1 MKQAIQI
8 GPEQV
13 RAARVIL
20 NRCREGKAN
29 LERRVI
35 EDEQWY
41 RMRHWEC
48 MRRGAGSTVEP
59 ASGWLFNAIANKHA
73 EAMDNFPRPNVLP
86 REEGDRA
93 QARML
98 SSILPCIMEQ
108 NDFESI
114 YDANGWQKL
123 KTGTGVYK
131 VVWDKRRLNGLG
143 DIAIE
148 RVNLLNIFW
157 QPGITDIQQ
166 SRFVFHTELV
176 DNDLLLEQYPQLREK
191 GLKGG
196 AFTAARF
203 LYDDQVDV
211 TEKSTVVE

>member
-1 MKQAIQI
+1 MKQAMQI

-86 REEGDRA
+86 REEGDKELA
-93 QARML
+93 KVL
-98 SSILPCIMEQ
+98 GSILPVILQQE
-108 NDFESI
+108 DFEDT
-114 YDANGWQKL
+114 YDRVMDDKL
-123 KTGTGVYK
+123 KTG
-131 VVWDKRRLNGLG
+131 
-143 DIAIE
+143 
-148 RVNLLNIFW
+148 
-157 QPGITDIQQ
+157 
-166 SRFVFHTELV
+166 
-176 DNDLLLEQYPQLREK
+176 LLEPGQAGRPGRHQHPPH
-191 GLKGG
+191 
-196 AFTAARF
+196 
-203 LYDDQVDV
+203 
-211 TEKSTVVE
+211 

>member
-1 MKQAIQI
+1 MKQTMQI

-73 EAMDNFPRPNVLP
+73 DAMDNYPAPNVLP
-86 REEGDRA
+86 RAADDE
-93 QARML
+93 QTARVL
-98 SSILPCIMEQ
+98 SSIQIGR
-108 NDFESI
+108 
-114 YDANGWQKL
+114 AH
-123 KTGTGVYK
+123 V
-131 VVWDKRRLNGLG
+131 
-143 DIAIE
+143 
-148 RVNLLNIFW
+148 
-157 QPGITDIQQ
+157 
-166 SRFVFHTELV
+166 
-176 DNDLLLEQYPQLREK
+176 
-191 GLKGG
+191 
-196 AFTAARF
+196 
-203 LYDDQVDV
+203 
-211 TEKSTVVE
+211 